1 VSVARLAD
9 DDLARVAALV
19 RSFEHVARTRM
30 AGLPVVHPGLRVVA
44 VGFRV
49 HDEALVGVLV
59 TPWFM
64 NLVRLPRLLEPTAAG
79 VGRSTEHSA
88 GSLAMTFVGAHE
100 PELGAF
106 ACCSLFSPL
115 FAFKDQEAVE
125 ATAEA
130 VMRDL
135 FGADD
140 AQERAPASAAAERG
154 ALDRRGF
161 LFGRRGGSAP

>member
-1 VSVARLAD
+1 VSEARLAD

-19 RSFEHVARTRM
+19 RSFEQVARTRM
-30 AGLPVVHPGLRVVA
+30 AGVPVVHPGLRVVA

-49 HDEALVGVLV
+49 LDDALVGVLV

-64 NLVRLPRLLEPTAAG
+64 NLVRLPRLLDPSAAG
-79 VGRSTEHSA
+79 VGLGSEHTL
-88 GSLAMTFVGAHE
+88 GSLVMTFVGAHE
-100 PELGAF
+100 PALGAF
-106 ACCSLFSPL
+106 ASCSLFSPL
-115 FAFKDQEAVE
+115 LAFRDQAAVE

-135 FGADD
+135 FGADE
-140 AQERAPASAAAERG
+140 ATARAPATAARG

-161 LFGRRGGSAP
+161 LFGRRSAP

>member
-1 VSVARLAD
+1 MSGARLAD

-19 RSFEHVARTRM
+19 RSFEHVAQTRM
-30 AGLPVVHPGLRVVA
+30 AGLPVVHSGLRVVA

-49 HDEALVGVLV
+49 QQDALVGVLV

-64 NLVRLPRLLEPTAAG
+64 NLVRLPRRLDPSAAG
-79 VGRSTEHSA
+79 VGRGTEHSVGA
-88 GSLAMTFVGAHE
+88 LAMTFVGAHE

-115 FAFKDQEAVE
+115 LAFKDQEAVE

-140 AQERAPASAAAERG
+140 THERGPARAAPEHG

-161 LFGRRGGSAP
+161 LFGRRGRSAP